1 MRRKDRE
8 SNMTQ
13 REAYNKIAT
22 RGSVRAQRRQRKVKA
37 IITTT
42 LLLITTIIALLI
54 VLYISTRYTKEAVVI
69 DTTNNTVVF
78 YDEGGHEWKCSAD
91 NVVVGQKVVLRM
103 YNNNTDSIITDDVIV
118 GIKPTE
124 IVMQQRTVVESPMA
138 HSHRAFN
145 KKSAE
150 IHRQNNIKTFPK
162 RLDKYTKKQYN
173 NSIKN
178 KTREVKAM
186 TYNVYSIRKG
196 NYRYILGVTRTGLTK
211 KDAMLL
217 AKERNNNPNKKCNYV
232 VVAENN
238 ILNFFLELERK
249 NDKLAEARDKKWA
262 EIEAM
267 RKRGYVVKDVLEYLN
282 K

>member
-1 MRRKDRE
+1 
-8 SNMTQ
+8 MTQ

-124 IVMQQRTVVESPMA
+124 IVMQ
-138 HSHRAFN
+138 
-145 KKSAE
+145 
-150 IHRQNNIKTFPK
+150 
-162 RLDKYTKKQYN
+162 
-173 NSIKN
+173 
-178 KTREVKAM
+178 
-186 TYNVYSIRKG
+186 
-196 NYRYILGVTRTGLTK
+196 
-211 KDAMLL
+211 
-217 AKERNNNPNKKCNYV
+217 
-232 VVAENN
+232 
-238 ILNFFLELERK
+238 
-249 NDKLAEARDKKWA
+249 
-262 EIEAM
+262 
-267 RKRGYVVKDVLEYLN
+267 
-282 K
+282 